1 VVKPPPAPAVERTGG
16 IVSGPA
22 VRSLGSRQKQART
35 TPPSTRMAAPLV
47 AAEKR
52 VFQEEFERCLAGQK
66 PFIFAPPLR
75 WVCKRYGHVSESIC
89 KTKIKPRPR
98 DLITEVCATKVE
110 TKVHD
115 FVPDITLVGRRGQS
129 DIWVEMAVSHK
140 CSAAKC
146 NAGNLS
152 TLGFQTK

>member
-1 VVKPPPAPAVERTGG
+1 M
-16 IVSGPA
+16 
-22 VRSLGSRQKQART
+22 LGLTNQWSRKAN
-35 TPPSTRMAAPLV
+35 PLKTYLHQL
-47 AAEKR
+47 AKR